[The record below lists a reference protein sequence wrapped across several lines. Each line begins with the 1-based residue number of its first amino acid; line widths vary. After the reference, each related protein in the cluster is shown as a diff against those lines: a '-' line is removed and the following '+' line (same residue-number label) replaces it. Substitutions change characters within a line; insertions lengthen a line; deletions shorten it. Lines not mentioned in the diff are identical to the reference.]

1 MIPQKLR
8 TNATIF
14 KVLAWIILIFGILGG
29 IGVIIF
35 GIVSGETESTIG
47 LVIMGIVYIVI
58 GVLIGWLYFAIA
70 RGIHEKKN
78 WAKTVGFI
86 LAILMLFNI
95 PIGTVLGIILLIGFS
110 DEESKAWFSGMS
122 ATAPTVAPEPPPP
135 PPPAQPS

>member
-1 MIPQKLR
+1 MIPQKLK

-14 KVLAWIILIFGILGG
+14 KVLAWIILIGGILAG
-29 IGVIIF
+29 IIITIMGF
-35 GIVSGETESTIG
+35 VSGEKESTIG

-70 RGIHEKKN
+70 KGIHEKKN

-95 PIGTVLGIILLIGFS
+95 PIGTVLGIILLIGFT

-122 ATAPTVAPEPPPP
+122 TSAPESPPP